1 MCSKPKSPRIV
12 DEQAPKEKDPIVLTR
27 GDTAPSGAT
36 AAKRRKSK
44 VRLDLNTASAF
55 QGLTIPRG

>member
-1 MCSKPKSPRIV
+1 MCSKPKAPKIV
-12 DEQAPKEKDPIVLTR
+12 DQQAPQEKDPIVLTR
-27 GDTAPSGAT
+27 ADTAPGGLT
-36 AAKRRKSK
+36 AAQRRKSR

>member
-1 MCSKPKSPRIV
+1 MCSKPKAPAIV
-12 DEQAPKEKDPIVLTR
+12 QEEKLPDPIVLTSA
-27 GDTAPSGAT
+27 DIAPGGQT

-44 VRLDLNTASAF
+44 VRLDLNIASAF